1 MKYWTYFF
9 TCTLFCSFGLF
20 AQMTDCDCTNR
31 YETEIFSEVD
41 VQTVTYSDPH
51 GLQMDIYTPVGD
63 VCTNRPLL
71 ILAHGGTFIFGSK
84 SNPTMVDLCET
95 FAKRG
100 YVTASINY
108 RLAADIVGLF
118 AQFTY
123 YTDTQSAYEVVLNAV
138 MDGKAAVRYF
148 RKDVIENG
156 NTYGIDQD
164 QIWGGGNS
172 AGGVLFLHA
181 AHVSSLEEFTSPLT
195 DAKALIAENI
205 IESLGGIEGNSGNE
219 GYSSSLSGVISLAGG
234 LHRSEYI
241 NTGDVPSVFCHGDD
255 DSVLPYDCNGFQ
267 NNPNYDQ
274 LCGGGALSP
283 VCNISDVTNSL
294 LTFENDDHCPW
305 DSSSEKMQQV
315 KMFVGDFLYENIN
328 CEPLSI
334 QETELSQDVIYKT
347 DILGRKIS
355 SNKMGLIF
363 SIYSDGRV
371 DKKYILKIK

>member
-1 MKYWTYFF
+1 M
-9 TCTLFCSFGLF
+9 
-20 AQMTDCDCTNR
+20 
-31 YETEIFSEVD
+31 
-41 VQTVTYSDPH
+41 
-51 GLQMDIYTPVGD
+51 
-63 VCTNRPLL
+63 
-71 ILAHGGTFIFGSK
+71 
-84 SNPTMVDLCET
+84 
-95 FAKRG
+95 
-100 YVTASINY
+100 
-108 RLAADIVGLF
+108 
-118 AQFTY
+118 
-123 YTDTQSAYEVVLNAV
+123 
-138 MDGKAAVRYF
+138 
-148 RKDVIENG
+148 
-156 NTYGIDQD
+156 
-164 QIWGGGNS
+164 
-172 AGGVLFLHA
+172 
-181 AHVSSLEEFTSPLT
+181 
-195 DAKALIAENI
+195 
-205 IESLGGIEGNSGNE
+205 
-219 GYSSSLSGVISLAGG
+219 AGG